1 MKKTSFWIAVFTTIA
16 SAVAGAVA
24 RHYVEALFASA
35 SPQAAVTASALPDR
49 NQPTG
54 GIGKKANPPMQR
66 QICSSNR

>member
-24 RHYVEALFASA
+24 RHYVETLFASA
-35 SPQAAVTASALPDR
+35 SPQAVVSTSALPDM
-49 NQPTG
+49 NQQTAG
-54 GIGKKANPPMQR
+54 NGKKAPPLQR